1 MRDKILE
8 IMADELEYI
17 FPNTVPQDPVSEEEL
32 SVLYRDTVGG
42 SLGNHPLSSWTIK
55 VRMCMCLHWI

>member
-17 FPNTVPQDPVSEEEL
+17 FPNTVPQDPVGRKS
-32 SVLYRDTVGG
+32 
-42 SLGNHPLSSWTIK
+42 
-55 VRMCMCLHWI
+55 